1 MTRVAVDLDRLADLI
16 HQMASFHAQL
26 TQARSRVDALV
37 RDVAWTGDG
46 AVAAAAA
53 HARWDAGAHEVHE
66 ALAALRSVAATA
78 RANYTAAMIA
88 NRRMWSG

>member
-16 HQMASFHAQL
+16 DQLASFHAHL
-26 TQARSRVDALV
+26 TRARARVDARV
-37 RDVAWTGDG
+37 RDAGWTGD
-46 AVAAAAA
+46 AAAAA
-53 HARWDAGAHEVHE
+53 AAAQARWEAGAVEVHE

-78 RANYTAAMIA
+78 QANYTAAMIA